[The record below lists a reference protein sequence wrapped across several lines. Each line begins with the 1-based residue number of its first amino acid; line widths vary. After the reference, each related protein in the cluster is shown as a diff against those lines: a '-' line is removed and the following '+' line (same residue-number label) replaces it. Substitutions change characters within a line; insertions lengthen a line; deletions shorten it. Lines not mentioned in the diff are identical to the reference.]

1 MRAEKIAREA
11 AIFDE
16 IETHNALLGGTG
28 KLGCAPTE
36 IADTDR
42 RRELLASGTDF
53 EPLAA
58 GLELIPEQ
66 QAALKADLEA

>member
-16 IETHNALLGGTG
+16 IDTHNTLLGGTG

-42 RRELLASGTDF
+42 RTELPAIGGGF

-58 GLELIPEQ
+58 EVELTPEQ